1 MMKPIFLTVLLSLGI
16 AGILAAQPT
25 PLVEPKIRTS
35 REVMNGFMD
44 LRFGMFIHW
53 GPVALRGTEIGW
65 SRGVQVPVGEYDS
78 LYMEFNPLL
87 FDADRWVKT
96 ARDAGMKYLV
106 ITAKHHDGFSLW
118 PTSFSSHNI
127 MKSPYK
133 KDIVGALA
141 EACKKQGIKFCIYFT
156 VLDWFD
162 PNYPIHMPGGKDVD
176 PKSDMN
182 KFVYTTMKGQLKELV
197 TRYHPYMLWFD
208 GNWDSVWTQKHAVD
222 LYSYLKSLD
231 PKVIINN
238 RLGKG
243 DHVSLTATSVG
254 DYATPEQKIGALNMK
269 DPWETCMTMC
279 TQWSWKPND
288 KMKSLKECIQTLVKT
303 AGGNGNLL
311 FNVGPMMDGRIES
324 RQVDRLKAMGDW
336 LKLYGE
342 SIYGTQGGP
351 YAPGA
356 HFATTRKGN
365 RLYVHVFSNNMKELR
380 LPGLAGA
387 KVLNAQFLHG
397 AKVSFTQDTA
407 GSLTLTLPAVLPD
420 ENDSVIALTLDGD
433 AGLIPLVETK

>member
-1 MMKPIFLTVLLSLGI
+1 
-16 AGILAAQPT
+16 
-25 PLVEPKIRTS
+25 
-35 REVMNGFMD
+35 
-44 LRFGMFIHW
+44 
-53 GPVALRGTEIGW
+53 
-65 SRGVQVPVGEYDS
+65 
-78 LYMEFNPLL
+78 
-87 FDADRWVKT
+87 
-96 ARDAGMKYLV
+96 
-106 ITAKHHDGFSLW
+106 
-118 PTSFSSHNI
+118 
-127 MKSPYK
+127 
-133 KDIVGALA
+133 
-141 EACKKQGIKFCIYFT
+141 
-156 VLDWFD
+156 
-162 PNYPIHMPGGKDVD
+162 
-176 PKSDMN
+176 
-182 KFVYTTMKGQLKELV
+182 
-197 TRYHPYMLWFD
+197 
-208 GNWDSVWTQKHAVD
+208 
-222 LYSYLKSLD
+222 
-231 PKVIINN
+231 
-238 RLGKG
+238 
-243 DHVSLTATSVG
+243 
-254 DYATPEQKIGALNMK
+254 
-269 DPWETCMTMC
+269 
-279 TQWSWKPND
+279 
-288 KMKSLKECIQTLVKT
+288 MKSLKECIQTLVKT